1 MKYSYYNPTQI
12 EFGKDQIK
20 SISKFISKE
29 QKVLIVYGGGSIKK
43 NGVYKQLQQ
52 HKLEDI
58 QRKYHILP

>member
-12 EFGKDQIK
+12 EFGKEQIKK

-43 NGVYKQLQQ
+43 WCL
-52 HKLEDI
+52 
-58 QRKYHILP
+58 